1 MCLIIFSNFVRYIL
15 LGGLTE
21 IMENDEFSILCMRKE
36 ITFWLIYLLAN
47 IGIFSKDMQYA
58 TLLPRIFKNKLSH
71 PFVWPSFLGQ

>member
-47 IGIFSKDMQYA
+47 IAYDSQDILHWYFQ
-58 TLLPRIFKNKLSH
+58 
-71 PFVWPSFLGQ
+71 